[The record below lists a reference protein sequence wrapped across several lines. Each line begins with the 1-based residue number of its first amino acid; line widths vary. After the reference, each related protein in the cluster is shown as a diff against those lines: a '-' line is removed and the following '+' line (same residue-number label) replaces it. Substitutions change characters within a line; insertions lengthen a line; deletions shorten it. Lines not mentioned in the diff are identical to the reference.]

1 MSKFD
6 LVISGVRLGT
16 REGLCDIG
24 IADGVI
30 TALAPGLPG
39 GGTRIAAEGALA
51 VPGLVETHI
60 HLDKALI
67 LDRCPVCHGTLAEA
81 VELTARAKRDFAEE
95 DVYARAAQVIEMAIL
110 AGTNVMRSFV
120 EVDPRVGLRAFN
132 ALKWIRADYGFAID
146 LKLCAFAQEGLTN
159 EPETLAL
166 LEQGLANGADQI
178 GGCPYM
184 DPNPKAHIGLIF
196 DLAER
201 FDVDVDF
208 HADFDLSAD
217 GSALPEI
224 IAQTVAREFGGRVSV
239 GHATKLSAMPPALV
253 DDLARRLAGAG
264 VSVTALPATDL
275 FLNGRGHD
283 HLVPRGVAPL
293 HVLARHG
300 VTTTI
305 ASNNILNPFTPYG
318 DANLIRMANLFA
330 NVAQLSRDDD
340 LAACFA
346 MISEAGLRQLGMSRA
361 IAIGASADLVLIDAP
376 DAATAMRRIAQPLMG
391 FKAGRRTFS
400 RERGQIHRHEHF
412 KMGKVMA

>member
-6 LVISGVRLGT
+6 LVISGVRLAT
-16 REGLCDIG
+16 YEGLCDIG
-24 IADGVI
+24 INGGVI
-30 TALAPGLPG
+30 TALAPGLSG

-51 VPGLVETHI
+51 ISGLVETHI

-81 VELTARAKRDFAEE
+81 VELTARAKRDFTTS

-120 EVDPRVGLRAFN
+120 EVDPRAGLRGFE
-132 ALKWIRADYGFAID
+132 ALKRIRADYGFAID

-159 EPETLAL
+159 EPETLGL
-166 LEQGLANGADQI
+166 LEKALAEGADQI

-184 DPNPKAHIGLIF
+184 DPDPVAHIGLIF
-196 DLAER
+196 DMAER
-201 FDVDVDF
+201 FDVDIDF
-208 HADFDLSAD
+208 HVDFDLSPD

-224 IAQTVAREFGGRVSV
+224 MAQTVTRGFGGRVSV
-239 GHATKLSAMPPALV
+239 GHATKLSAMPPAMV
-253 DDLARRLAGAG
+253 DELALRLAEAG

-275 FLNGRGHD
+275 FLNGRDHD

-293 HVLARHG
+293 HALARHG

-340 LAACFA
+340 LAACFD
-346 MISEAGLRQLGMSRA
+346 MISEAGMRQLGMNRA
-361 IAIGASADLVLIDAP
+361 LEIGAPADLVLIDAP
-376 DAATAMRRIAQPLMG
+376 DAATAVRRIAQPLMG
-391 FKAGRRTFS
+391 FKAGRQTFS
-400 RERGQIHRHEHF
+400 RAPGQIHHHDQLR
-412 KMGKVMA
+412 KATA